1 MVKILVSGSPLPS
14 SPHWGGVLLRS
25 EFLPQWGGQEGGLFL
40 PSGGRLGR
48 GYQSMS
54 GWSSPPLPPV
64 LGAGLGL
71 LLPPPP
77 WFPSPVGEV

>member
-1 MVKILVSGSPLPS
+1 MEAPPILPPTG
-14 SPHWGGVLLRS
+14 GGVLLRS

-48 GYQSMS
+48 GFHQSMS
-54 GWSSPPLPPV
+54 GWSPFPPPPV

-71 LLPPPP
+71 LLPPP
-77 WFPSPVGEV
+77 WSPSPAGEGLGVRL